1 MMKNLLYYIVFAFW
15 YLLSLLPL
23 RVLYGISDILYF
35 LLYYGVRYR
44 RKIVRRNL
52 VSSFPEK
59 TEDQILCIE
68 KKYYSFFCDYIV
80 ETIKLM
86 SISEK
91 QMRSRMKFEGLEQ
104 VKAFLDEGKP
114 CSLYLG
120 HYCNWEWIS
129 SLAMHF
135 GAGKLC
141 GQIYH
146 PLENSVF
153 DRLFMHI
160 RGRFGAVSISMEDT
174 FRTIVGWQRSGTPNI
189 VGYISDQVPGYGS
202 MHYWPFFLNHDTP
215 TYTGAERISKL
226 VNAAVYYVDIYRPAR
241 GYYVGKFIK
250 ITDAAKEVPNFYIT
264 EQYYRLLE
272 KSIQRD
278 PPYWLWSHNRWK
290 RTREEFNQVFSEEK
304 RRKLLSRP

>member
-1 MMKNLLYYIVFAFW
+1 MKSLLYYIVFAFW
-15 YLLSLLPL
+15 YLLSLFPL
-23 RVLYGISDILYF
+23 RVLYGISDSLYF

-44 RKIVRRNL
+44 RGIVRRNL
-52 VSSFPEK
+52 ASSFPQKPQE
-59 TEDQILCIE
+59 EIVRIE

-86 SISEK
+86 SITEE

-104 VKAFLDEGKP
+104 VEASLSEGKA

-135 GAGKLC
+135 GAGRLC

-226 VNAAVYYVDIYRPAR
+226 VNAAVYYMDIYRPAR

-250 ITDAAKEVPNFYIT
+250 ITEAAKEVPNFYIT